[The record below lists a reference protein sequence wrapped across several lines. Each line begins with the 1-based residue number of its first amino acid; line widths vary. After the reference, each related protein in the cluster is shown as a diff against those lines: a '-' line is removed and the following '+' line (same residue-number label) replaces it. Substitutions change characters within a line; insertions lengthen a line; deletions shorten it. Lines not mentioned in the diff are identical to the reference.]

1 MRPAAVLVAAVLG
14 LSAGGVSGVWEAQGQ
29 TAPAPA
35 PGGVMPGQLHRLP
48 PAGGK
53 PEEPPAPPHR
63 QGELDCRGCHEGEHQ
78 GVVRMYLG
86 MGGRGTPMIPSH
98 MFQVRVECVA
108 CHVAPKET
116 AGLAKI
122 VGQTFRPSEQA
133 CISCHGEKYRGMLD
147 QWTRTLARMRDI
159 LVPKLSDAQAALAAA
174 DQKSAKHAR
183 AAKLVD
189 DAAFNMRF
197 VTFAKGIHN
206 VFYSAD
212 LLKLANVWLDE
223 AARLAGKAPT
233 KIDDTLVRGG
243 YCGVMCHEQAGVKL
257 PETVT
262 FAKQRVPHAKHV
274 SEFGAVCTACHSA
287 DVHKAVTA
295 TAATCTSCHHSP
307 QNERCEG
314 CHRAQSAFYR
324 GEAKSAL
331 AKAEP
336 DVMASAVACTG
347 CHDLSKKHSRQAV
360 TEKCV
365 ACHDA
370 GYKGFVAEWT
380 TELDKEV
387 ARATQALKRAEAAI
401 ARERRSG
408 RKSPEADRLLADARQ
423 AVGLVRKARGVH
435 NPAAAQALLDAARRG
450 AETALSR
457 AAAP

>member
-1 MRPAAVLVAAVLG
+1 MTRAAVVLAAVLG
-14 LSAGGVSGVWEAQGQ
+14 LCAVGVPGAWARGGEV
-29 TAPAPA
+29 APSPEVN
-35 PGGVMPGQLHRLP
+35 PGPIHRLP

-53 PEEPPAPPHR
+53 PAEPPAPPHR

-86 MGGRGTPMIPSH
+86 LGGRGTPMIPSH
-98 MFQVRVECVA
+98 MFQVRVECIA
-108 CHVAPKET
+108 CHVAPKEA

-133 CISCHGEKYRGMLD
+133 CIDCHGEKYRGMLD

-257 PETVT
+257 PETVL

-287 DVHKAVTA
+287 DIHKAVTA
-295 TAATCTSCHHSP
+295 TAATCSSCHHSP

-336 DVMASAVACTG
+336 DVMANAVACTG
-347 CHDLSKKHSRQAV
+347 CHDLSRKHSRQGV
-360 TEKCV
+360 TEKCIG
-365 ACHDA
+365 CHDA
-370 GYKGFVAEWT
+370 GYTGFMAEWT
-380 TELDKEV
+380 SGADKEV
-387 ARATQALKRAEAAI
+387 QRATATLKQVEARLAAARRGGAKFPEAEALVKA
-401 ARERRSG
+401 ARDG
-408 RKSPEADRLLADARQ
+408 LA
-423 AVGLVRKARGVH
+423 LVRKARAVH
-435 NPAAAQALLDAARRG
+435 NPALAEALLDGARKKS
-450 AETALSR
+450 AEALAKIER
-457 AAAP
+457 P

>member
-14 LSAGGVSGVWEAQGQ
+14 LSAGGATGAWEAQGQ
-29 TAPAPA
+29 TAPA

-53 PEEPPAPPHR
+53 PAEPPAPPHR

-86 MGGRGTPMIPSH
+86 LGGRGTPMIPSH
-98 MFQVRVECVA
+98 MFQVRVECIA
-108 CHVAPKET
+108 CHVAPKEA
-116 AGLAKI
+116 AGLATI

-262 FAKQRVPHAKHV
+262 FAQQRVPHAKHV
-274 SEFGAVCTACHSA
+274 SEFGAVCTVCHSA

-336 DVMASAVACTG
+336 DVMASAVGCTG

-365 ACHDA
+365 GCHDA
-370 GYKGFVAEWT
+370 GYTGFVTEWT
-380 TELDKEV
+380 VGADKEV
-387 ARATQALKRAEAAI
+387 KRSTAALRQAESSLAAARRA
-401 ARERRSG
+401 G
-408 RKSPEADRLLADARQ
+408 KKSPEAEALVKVARDALSL
-423 AVGLVRKARGVH
+423 VGKARSVH
-435 NPAAAQALLDAARRG
+435 NPALAEALLDGARKKS
-450 AETALSR
+450 AEAQAKLER
-457 AAAP
+457 P

>member
-1 MRPAAVLVAAVLG
+1 MKRAAVVLAAVLG
-14 LSAGGVSGVWEAQGQ
+14 LCTVGGPGAWARGGEV
-29 TAPAPA
+29 APSPEVN
-35 PGGVMPGQLHRLP
+35 PGPIHRLP

-86 MGGRGTPMIPSH
+86 LGGRGTPMIPSH
-98 MFQVRVECVA
+98 MFQVRVECIA

-133 CISCHGEKYRGMLD
+133 CITCHGEKYRGMLD

-331 AKAEP
+331 TKAEP
-336 DVMASAVACTG
+336 DVMASAVTCTG
-347 CHDLSKKHSRQAV
+347 CHDLSRKHSRQAV

-365 ACHDA
+365 GCHDA
-370 GYKGFVAEWT
+370 GYTGFATQWT
-380 TELDKEV
+380 VGADKEV
-387 ARATQALKRAEAAI
+387 KRSAAALRQAESSLAAARRA
-401 ARERRSG
+401 G
-408 RKSPEADRLLADARQ
+408 KKSPEAEALVKVARDALSL
-423 AVGLVRKARGVH
+423 GGKARPVH
-435 NPAAAQALLDAARRG
+435 NPALAEALLDGVRKKS
-450 AETALSR
+450 AEAQAKLER
-457 AAAP
+457 P

>member
-1 MRPAAVLVAAVLG
+1 MRPGWLVLG
-14 LSAGGVSGVWEAQGQ
+14 AAAAWLACGAPVGAGERAAA
-29 TAPAPA
+29 AP
-35 PGGVMPGQLHRLP
+35 PGQLLAQIPRLP

-53 PEEPPAPPHR
+53 PDEPPPPHR
-63 QGELDCRGCHEGEHQ
+63 AGELECRGCHEDEHQ

-108 CHVAPKET
+108 CHVAPKEA
-116 AGLAKI
+116 AGRARI

-133 CISCHGEKYRGMLD
+133 CVNCHGEKYRGMLD
-147 QWTRTLARMRDI
+147 RWNGTLGKMRDI
-159 LVPKLSDAQAALAAA
+159 VTPKLAAA
-174 DQKSAKHAR
+174 RAGLAAVDVKDPKRAR
-183 AAKLVD
+183 AAKLAE
-189 DAAFNMRF
+189 DAEFNLQF

-206 VFYSAD
+206 VFYAAD

-223 AARLAGKAPT
+223 SARLTGKSPA
-233 KIDDTLVRGG
+233 KVDDALVRGG

-257 PETVT
+257 PETVA

-314 CHRAQSAFYR
+314 CHRAQSAFFR

-336 DVMASAVACTG
+336 DVMAKAVGCTG
-347 CHDLSKKHSRQAV
+347 CHDLSTKHSRQAV
-360 TEKCV
+360 TEKCIG
-365 ACHDA
+365 CHDA
-370 GYKGFVAEWT
+370 GYRNFVAEWT
-380 TELDKEV
+380 TGADKEV
-387 ARATQALKRAEAAI
+387 ASATAALRQAESRLTAARRAGRKNPDAQALVKG
-401 ARERRSG
+401 ARE
-408 RKSPEADRLLADARQ
+408 ALA
-423 AVGLVRKARGVH
+423 LVRVARPAH
-435 NPAAAQALLDAARRG
+435 NPALADGLLDGVRKRS
-450 AETALSR
+450 AEAVSKLER
-457 AAAP
+457 P

>member
-14 LSAGGVSGVWEAQGQ
+14 LSAGGMSGVWEAQGQ
-29 TAPAPA
+29 TAPA

-53 PEEPPAPPHR
+53 PEEAPAPPHR

-86 MGGRGTPMIPSH
+86 LGGRGTPMIPSH
-98 MFQVRVECVA
+98 MFQVRVECIA

-133 CISCHGEKYRGMLD
+133 CITCHGEKYRGMLD

-159 LVPKLSDAQAALAAA
+159 LVPKLSDARAALAAA
-174 DQKSAKHAR
+174 DQKSGKHAR

-223 AARLAGKAPT
+223 ATRLAGKAPA
-233 KIDDTLVRGG
+233 KADDTLVRGG
-243 YCGVMCHEQAGVKL
+243 YCGVMCHQQAGVKL

-274 SEFGAVCTACHSA
+274 SEFGAVCTVCHSA

-336 DVMASAVACTG
+336 DVMANAVACTG
-347 CHDLSKKHSRQAV
+347 CHDFSKKHSRQAV

-365 ACHDA
+365 GCHDA
-370 GYKGFVAEWT
+370 GYKSFVTEWT
-380 TELDKEV
+380 VGADKEV
-387 ARATQALKRAEAAI
+387 
-401 ARERRSG
+401 RRSTAALRQAESRLAAARRAG
-408 RKSPEADRLLADARQ
+408 KKSPEAEALVKGARDALSL
-423 AVGLVRKARGVH
+423 VGKARPVH
-435 NPAAAQALLDAARRG
+435 NPALAEALLDGVRKKS
-450 AETALSR
+450 AEAQAKLER
-457 AAAP
+457 P